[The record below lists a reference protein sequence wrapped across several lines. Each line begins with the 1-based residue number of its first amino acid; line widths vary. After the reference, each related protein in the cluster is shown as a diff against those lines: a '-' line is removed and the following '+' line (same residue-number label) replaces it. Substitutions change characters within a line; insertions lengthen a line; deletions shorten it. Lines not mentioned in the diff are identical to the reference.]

1 MPLDDTLGDLA
12 QQQPQGLPPPQ
23 PTPYGIVRA
32 QEHQQQWAMP
42 PISDQLGDIASK
54 TAQVPGI
61 ILKGTNDYIGDRM
74 QTVMQGFGRVDDAES
89 VKAATDLAT
98 MFFGSGIAGA
108 ERGALGVAG
117 GRLYLRDRKIYNDP
131 ATAKVLDA
139 KEMDL
144 IDESGNV
151 LGTVAAQ
158 RRPGNPLLDVD
169 WTGSSEGAWS
179 TGTSEML
186 SFMSELQH
194 EFPGIERFRAN
205 RVSGTREGVASSG
218 TGGAK
223 EIAIPKH
230 RRIAPGTPR
239 DPPPQRGTVNPL
251 AQARKEQFDAR
262 HKFVRN
268 NILDTW
274 EAGAESSLREPPHLA
289 AEPQTPGQRAN
300 ILPGATA
307 PDPLPRQTP
316 WSQRYRPEMTDEE
329 VEALLR
335 DIMNA
340 QRYP

>member
-1 MPLDDTLGDLA
+1 MPLDDSLTDLA

-32 QEHQQQWAMP
+32 QEHQQQWGMP

-61 ILKGTNDYIGDRM
+61 VLKGTNDYIGDRM

-117 GRLYLRDRKIYNDP
+117 GRLYLRNRDP
-131 ATAKVLDA
+131 YSGPHY

-144 IDESGNV
+144 IDETGRV
-151 LGTVAAQ
+151 IGTVNAS
-158 RRPGNPLLDVD
+158 RMPNHPTLDVD
-169 WTGSSEGAWS
+169 WAGSSKGAWS

-194 EFPGIERFRAN
+194 EFPGIEQIRAR
-205 RVSGTREGVASSG
+205 RVSGAREGVASSG
-218 TGGAK
+218 TEGAK
-223 EIAIPKH
+223 EIVIPKH
-230 RRIAPGTPR
+230 RRLAPGAVR
-239 DPPPQRGTVNPL
+239 QPPPPRGTVNPL
-251 AQARKEQFDAR
+251 AQARQQQFDAR
-262 HKFVRN
+262 HKYVRN
-268 NILDTW
+268 NLLDAW
-274 EAGAESSLREPPHLA
+274 ESEAPSTLLPPPITEPR
-289 AEPQTPGQRAN
+289 TPGRRAN